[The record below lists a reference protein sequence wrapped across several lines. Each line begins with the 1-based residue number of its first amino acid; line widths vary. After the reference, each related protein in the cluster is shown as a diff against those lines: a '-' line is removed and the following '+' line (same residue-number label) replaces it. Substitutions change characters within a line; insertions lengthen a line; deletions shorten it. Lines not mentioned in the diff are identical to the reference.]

1 MRIACIHVP
10 QFALQCATRLD
21 PSLRGAAIAVVSGVE
36 PGRERSGVL
45 HAPVVLACSRA
56 AWSLGVR
63 LGMTA
68 TAVRSLATDV
78 SIVTTNPVAERETV
92 RAIADALLATTATVD
107 VGGRVG
113 AGGAHLAMY
122 AEVPAKTRGTSFGD
136 RLVELLA
143 ELGIAVRIGIADDRF
158 TAWVAAAYGVH
169 GAEGHEHHD
178 GAVVNV
184 PRGGSAAFLAPRP
197 LSLLAIPREVQ
208 HMLESLGVRTLGE
221 FAALPAPSVARPLEA
236 DYQALARGDSG
247 ALLRPYHPEAPV
259 REEIV
264 VSAGTVLELPG
275 SLSVPAAIA
284 QLSRRIAMRLA
295 GRGRG
300 AARLD
305 VAMIPADA
313 EVRELPITIDGAI
326 TDAEELAHVLA
337 PVLETAAADLPKTV
351 SHGGWHLRV
360 IVTGEV
366 VLGGETVEIFAEGSS
381 PFAIAAN
388 SNANS
393 THSTNST
400 SSNHSNIASSA
411 HLTAALPRAR
421 RSDIASSAA
430 SSAFAAASAKP
441 STPAANAGNA
451 TSAAGSRMKT
461 SAVANDSQT
470 HDDDA
475 IHPLSVVL
483 ASSGSLFALA
493 SPMGGGVGST
503 DRRDV
508 HRRTRR
514 GKQRR
519 TRPTAQ
525 VQPRLFDRVSQK

>member
-56 AWSLGVR
+56 AWSQGVR

-68 TAVRSLATDV
+68 PAVRSLSTDV
-78 SIVTTNPVAERETV
+78 SIVATNPAAERETV
-92 RAIADALLATTATVD
+92 RAIADALLAVAARVD

-136 RLVELLA
+136 RLVELLG
-143 ELGIAVRIGIADDRF
+143 ELGVAARIGIADDRF

-178 GAVVNV
+178 GAVVTV

-221 FAALPAPSVARPLEA
+221 FAALPAPSIARPIEA

-275 SLSVPAAIA
+275 SLSGPAAIA

-300 AARLD
+300 AARID
-305 VAMIPADA
+305 VAMIPTQG
-313 EVRELPITIDGAI
+313 EMREAPVTIDGAI
-326 TDAEELAHVLA
+326 SDAEELARVLA
-337 PVLETAAADLPKTV
+337 PVLETAASDLPETA
-351 SHGGWHLRV
+351 SHGGWHLRAV
-360 IVTGEV
+360 VTGEV
-366 VLGGETVEIFAEGSS
+366 VLGAETVEIFAEGSS
-381 PFAIAAN
+381 PYAVAAN
-388 SNANS
+388 SNAS
-393 THSTNST
+393 GSARLT
-400 SSNHSNIASSA
+400 SAG
-411 HLTAALPRAR
+411 AR
-421 RSDIASSAA
+421 RSHTPSVAALAAAARAKSALSSSTMMTSSAA
-430 SSAFAAASAKP
+430 
-441 STPAANAGNA
+441 
-451 TSAAGSRMKT
+451 
-461 SAVANDSQT
+461 NDS
-470 HDDDA
+470 HDDEGTMN
-475 IHPLSVVL
+475 PLSVVL

-493 SPMGGGVGST
+493 SPMGMGSSGMGSS

-525 VQPRLFDRVSQK
+525 VQPRLFDCVSQK

>member
-21 PSLRGAAIAVVSGVE
+21 PSLRGAPIAVVSGVE
-36 PGRERSGVL
+36 PGRERSGIL

-68 TAVRSLATDV
+68 VAVRSLSTDICV
-78 SIVTTNPVAERETV
+78 VTANPTAERETV
-92 RAIADALLATTATVD
+92 RAIADSLLAATSTVD

-113 AGGAHLAMY
+113 AGAAHLAMY

-136 RLVELLA
+136 RLVEMLG
-143 ELGIAVRIGIADDRF
+143 ELGVSARIGIADDRF

-178 GAVVNV
+178 GAVINV

-197 LSLLAIPREVQ
+197 LSLLAIPTEVQ
-208 HMLESLGVRTLGE
+208 HMLEALGVRTLGE
-221 FAALPAPSVARPLEA
+221 FAALPAPSARVARPFEA
-236 DYQALARGDSG
+236 DYQALARGESG
-247 ALLRPYHPEAPV
+247 AMLRPYHPEAPI

-264 VSAGTVLELPG
+264 VSAGTVLALPG
-275 SLSVPAAIA
+275 SLSGPAAIA
-284 QLSRRIAMRLA
+284 HLSRRIAMRLF

-300 AARLD
+300 AARID
-305 VAMIPADA
+305 VTAIPTEGDA
-313 EVRELPITIDGAI
+313 REMPVTIDGAI
-326 TDAEELAHVLA
+326 SDAESLARVLA
-337 PVLETAAADLPKTV
+337 PVLDTATSDLPAETA
-351 SHGGWHLRV
+351 SQGGLRLRV

-366 VLGGETVEIFAEGSS
+366 VAGSETVEVFAEGSS
-381 PFAIAAN
+381 PYAV
-388 SNANS
+388 
-393 THSTNST
+393 
-400 SSNHSNIASSA
+400 
-411 HLTAALPRAR
+411 
-421 RSDIASSAA
+421 
-430 SSAFAAASAKP
+430 
-441 STPAANAGNA
+441 AANANA
-451 TSAAGSRMKT
+451 PTTSVASREYLTSTRSTGPRRSHASHPSSARPAGANK
-461 SAVANDSQT
+461 VPANDA
-470 HDDDA
+470 DDLFARSAHQDADHDA
-475 IHPLSVVL
+475 INPLSVVL

-493 SPMGGGVGST
+493 SPMGSS
-503 DRRDV
+503 DRRDA

-525 VQPRLFDRVSQK
+525 VQPRLFDRMSQK

>member
-68 TAVRSLATDV
+68 TAARALSTDITIV
-78 SIVTTNPVAERETV
+78 SADAAAERETV
-92 RAIADALLATTATVD
+92 RAIADSLLAVTATVD

-143 ELGIAVRIGIADDRF
+143 ELGLSARIGIADDRF
-158 TAWVAAAYGVH
+158 TAWVAAAYGIH
-169 GAEGHEHHD
+169 GAEGHEHHE
-178 GAVVNV
+178 GAVVTV
-184 PRGGSAAFLAPRP
+184 PRGGSAAFLSPRP

-221 FAALPAPSVARPLEA
+221 FASLPAPSVARPLEA

-264 VSAGTVLELPG
+264 VSAGTVLELEG
-275 SLSVPAAIA
+275 SVSGLAAIA

-300 AARLD
+300 AARID
-305 VAMIPADA
+305 VAMIPTSGDMR
-313 EVRELPITIDGAI
+313 EVPVTIDGALVE
-326 TDAEELAHVLA
+326 AEELARVLA
-337 PVLETAAADLPKTV
+337 PVLETAASELPETL

-360 IVTGEV
+360 AVTGEV
-366 VLGGETVEIFAEGSS
+366 VLGGETVEVFAEGSS
-381 PFAIAAN
+381 PFAVAAN
-388 SNANS
+388 SNSSSNTSAP
-393 THSTNST
+393 TTNSARFT
-400 SSNHSNIASSA
+400 SSLSSLPASRR
-411 HLTAALPRAR
+411 AL
-421 RSDIASSAA
+421 AA
-430 SSAFAAASAKP
+430 S
-441 STPAANAGNA
+441 PAAPRTKSNTA
-451 TSAAGSRMKT
+451 TPT
-461 SAVANDSQT
+461 PTPTLTPANDS
-470 HDDDA
+470 HAPSNDEDA
-475 IHPLSVVL
+475 INPLSVVL

-493 SPMGGGVGST
+493 SPMGVGSS

>member
-68 TAVRSLATDV
+68 TAVRSLSSNV
-78 SIVTTNPVAERETV
+78 SIVTTNPLAERETV
-92 RAIADALLATTATVD
+92 RAIADALLAVTATVD
-107 VGGRVG
+107 TGGRVG

-136 RLVELLA
+136 RLVELLG
-143 ELGIAVRIGIADDRF
+143 ELGISARIGIADDRF

-169 GAEGHEHHD
+169 GAEGEGHEHRD

-275 SLSVPAAIA
+275 SLSGPAAIA

-300 AARLD
+300 AARID
-305 VAMIPADA
+305 VTMIPTEGEMR
-313 EVRELPITIDGAI
+313 EVPLTIDGAI
-326 TDAEELAHVLA
+326 SDAEELARVLA
-337 PVLETAAADLPKTV
+337 PVLETAASDLPDTAN
-351 SHGGWHLRV
+351 HGGWHLRV

-366 VLGGETVEIFAEGSS
+366 VIGGETVEIFAEGSS
-381 PFAIAAN
+381 PYNIAAN
-388 SNANS
+388 SN
-393 THSTNST
+393 TTT
-400 SSNHSNIASSA
+400 HSNITA
-411 HLTAALPRAR
+411 HAPAWGRAP
-421 RSDIASSAA
+421 
-430 SSAFAAASAKP
+430 AAAINSP
-441 STPAANAGNA
+441 VSGAAAAPTSGA
-451 TSAAGSRMKT
+451 TTNAGSRRSHTPSVAALAAAARAKSALSASTTMT
-461 SAVANDSQT
+461 SSPANDS
-470 HDDDA
+470 HDDDGA
-475 IHPLSVVL
+475 MNPLSVVL

-493 SPMGGGVGST
+493 SPMGVGST

>member
-68 TAVRSLATDV
+68 TAVRALSADV
-78 SIVTTNPVAERETV
+78 SIVTADPAAERETV
-92 RAIADALLATTATVD
+92 RAIADALLAATATVD

-143 ELGIAVRIGIADDRF
+143 ELGLAARIGIADDRF

-169 GAEGHEHHD
+169 GSEGHEHHD
-178 GAVVNV
+178 GAVVTV

-264 VSAGTVLELPG
+264 VSAGAVLELPG
-275 SLSVPAAIA
+275 SLSGPAAIA
-284 QLSRRIAMRLA
+284 QLSRRIAMRLV

-300 AARLD
+300 AARID
-305 VAMIPADA
+305 VSLIPTTGEPR
-313 EVRELPITIDGAI
+313 EVPVTIDGAI
-326 TDAEELAHVLA
+326 ADAEELARVLT
-337 PVLETAAADLPKTV
+337 PVLETATSELPETV

-366 VLGGETVEIFAEGSS
+366 VLGGETVEVFAEGSS
-381 PFAIAAN
+381 PYATAAN
-388 SNANS
+388 SN
-393 THSTNST
+393 TN
-400 SSNHSNIASSA
+400 APA
-411 HLTAALPRAR
+411 WERVAV
-421 RSDIASSAA
+421 
-430 SSAFAAASAKP
+430 ASAM
-441 STPAANAGNA
+441 SRDSGA
-451 TSAAGSRMKT
+451 TTNAGSRRSHTPSVAALAAAARAKSALNASTTMT
-461 SAVANDSQT
+461 SSPANDS
-470 HDDDA
+470 HDDGA
-475 IHPLSVVL
+475 MNPLSVVL

-493 SPMGGGVGST
+493 SPMGVGSS

-519 TRPTAQ
+519 TRPATQ